1 VTDNWLTD
9 WAAMPNATTVTLSAA
24 APGNV
29 SVAQTFFNST
39 NWLIRD
45 YPKLLEFAVM
55 REV

>member
-1 VTDNWLTD
+1 MTDNWLTD